1 MSMDDIEISCK
12 RPLLV
17 IVKPSST
24 ANPVHIHVYMY
35 NFNMVTSV
43 VISQMCNV

>member
-1 MSMDDIEISCK
+1 MSMDDINFEEISCK

-24 ANPVHIHVYMY
+24 ANPVHIHVYM
-35 NFNMVTSV
+35 
-43 VISQMCNV
+43 